1 MLDSNENLEK
11 VDLKEN
17 EDKIGTFIYYLFY
30 KITCNKKNK
39 SFQNYEKFR
48 NKIMSEEHLLKNHL
62 DVYSLLKMYNKDEI
76 EFDKKYNLED
86 LMNNG

>member
-1 MLDSNENLEK
+1 
-11 VDLKEN
+11 
-17 EDKIGTFIYYLFY
+17 
-30 KITCNKKNK
+30 
-39 SFQNYEKFR
+39 
-48 NKIMSEEHLLKNHL
+48 MSEENLLKNHL